1 MVLRSDGPKADG
13 PKADGPM
20 KVPMMNRRLHWMIA
34 MGHDVD
40 CAQRRYPD
48 RTTTVSGILP
58 SVHAGLLPDDDQVKM
73 CVFVCTRVA
82 RRTTVRS
89 HKRHRG
95 SIQNKSPKLG
105 KNLSRS

>member
-58 SVHAGLLPDDDQVKM
+58 SVRAGLLPDDDQVKM
-73 CVFVCTRVA
+73 CVFVCVHELPGELPYAHTSDTEVQSKTN
-82 RRTTVRS
+82 RR
-89 HKRHRG
+89 
-95 SIQNKSPKLG
+95 N
-105 KNLSRS
+105 